1 MNYYENIV
9 IIEPSLGEEELQEV
23 SQKIKETIERY
34 GGEILKE
41 DNWGRRKLA
50 YELNKRN
57 QGYYILYTFK
67 APSDA
72 VAKLE
77 SFYKVFEP
85 VFKFMFIRMDKRQL
99 KQLFD
104 ELKKP
109 QETTEEAQQEA

>member
-23 SQKIKETIERY
+23 SQKIKGTIEKH

-50 YELNKRN
+50 YELNKRT

-72 VAKLE
+72 IEKIE
-77 SFYKVFEP
+77 RFYRVFEP

-109 QETTEEAQQEA
+109 EETPEATPQEA